1 VVTRLRFRRHTG
13 GYLSPGWGLSAS
25 GAFAGDDVF
34 VFDYDPFGL
43 AWTLA
48 ATIPLNHTTTVGLG
62 PIGPAPA
69 GLAITAAGSL
79 NWVPTFYVL
88 VARTTRGHDG
98 GVACSDCSDCQPPV
112 ENRSPAMTTIAS
124 DLLNRAKQEYVEMPG
139 LVLTT
144 RQASRL
150 WNLDA
155 AVCQALLSTL
165 VHEQFLSLTH
175 GGAYLR
181 RGSGNSTVPAN
192 EPDEPAVGPR

>member
-1 VVTRLRFRRHTG
+1 MCRRGHAVATEAT
-13 GYLSPGWGLSAS
+13 Y
-25 GAFAGDDVF
+25 
-34 VFDYDPFGL
+34 
-43 AWTLA
+43 A
-48 ATIPLNHTTTVGLG
+48 AAIFS
-62 PIGPAPA
+62 PA
-69 GLAITAAGSL
+69 GALTALRRIRGRFLGRARTLPALKRSCARGRSARSL
-79 NWVPTFYVL
+79 SWVPTFYVL

-98 GVACSDCSDCQPPV
+98 GVACSDCSDCQRPV
-112 ENRSPAMTTIAS
+112 EKRGTAMTTIAN

-165 VHEQFLSLTH
+165 VHEQFLSRTH

-181 RGSGNSTVPAN
+181 RGSGSSTVRAN
-192 EPDEPAVGPR
+192 EPDGPPAGPR